1 MPISHG
7 RRRLSRRWAGGAALI
22 AALAAAGAA
31 AGTAGPIPVRS
42 TVGCDEKVGEAAEPS
57 REAALVLDR
66 IGLPP
71 GRYPW
76 RIERTRD
83 PVFPFW
89 AKWGALV
96 RAGTGES
103 VSISVARPWRRHAV
117 IGWGNG
123 EASSVEFLP
132 CESDA
137 TWLAYAGG
145 FSLKKRGCV
154 PFDVRSGDRV
164 QRVRIAFGRACR

>member
-1 MPISHG
+1 MRWLVVASVVAAVG
-7 RRRLSRRWAGGAALI
+7 LSS
-22 AALAAAGAA
+22 AAAGISR
-31 AGTAGPIPVRS
+31 PIPARS
-42 TVGCDEKVGEAAEPS
+42 TVGCDQWIGDAAEPY
-57 REAALVLDR
+57 REAGIVLDR
-66 IGLPP
+66 IGLPR

-76 RIERTRD
+76 RVERTRD

-103 VSISVARPWRRHAV
+103 VTISVARPWRRHAV
-117 IGWGNG
+117 IGWGDG
-123 EASSVEFLP
+123 EALSVEFLP
-132 CESDA
+132 CQSSA

-154 PFDVRSGDRV
+154 PFDVQVGARIERI
-164 QRVRIAFGRACR
+164 RIAFGRACTPVTQR